1 MIVRSLTG
9 SNVRIL
15 IAEDNPVFRQLLE
28 TMLQKW
34 DYDVI
39 SARDGAQAWEI
50 LEGDHPPQLAILD
63 WMMPRLNGLDVCRR
77 IRSLRREPYIYTIL
91 LTAKDSQKELVEGM
105 EAGADD
111 YLRKPFD
118 AHELR
123 VRLRA
128 GRRILDL
135 QTELVLAGEALRLQA
150 MQDPLT
156 GLCNRTAIFG
166 LLQRELDRA
175 KSESSSL
182 SLVMADVDRF
192 KDVNDTMGHLAGDAV
207 LREAAQRMKSQLRS
221 DDAIGRYGGE
231 EFLFVLPGCGGSFGA
246 KQAERIRLVMNS
258 EPFHLPEGSISV
270 TCSLGVSC
278 SGKNDSTDPDQLIRL
293 ADMALYAA
301 KRKGR
306 NRVEVAYATR
316 PGAGHESLLVQA

>member
-1 MIVRSLTG
+1 VK
-9 SNVRIL
+9 IL
-15 IAEDNPVFRQLLE
+15 IAEDNAVFRQFLE
-28 TMLQKW
+28 TMLGKW

-39 SARDGAQAWEI
+39 SARDGAQAWKI
-50 LEGDHPPQLAILD
+50 LEGEHPPQLAILD

-77 IRSLRREPYIYTIL
+77 IRSLRPEPYIYTIL
-91 LTAKDSQKELVEGM
+91 LTAKDSQKELIEGM

-166 LLQRELDRA
+166 LLQRELNRA
-175 KSESSSL
+175 HSESSSL
-182 SLVMADVDRF
+182 ALVMADIDRF

-207 LREAAQRMKSQLRS
+207 LREAAQRMKSRLRS

-231 EFLFVLPGCGGSFGA
+231 EFLFVLPGCGGSCGA
-246 KQAERIRLVMNS
+246 KQAERIRHAISS

-278 SGKNDSTDPDQLIRL
+278 IEKNDSIDPDQLIRL

-306 NRVEVAYATR
+306 NRVEIAYAAT
-316 PGAGHESLLVQA
+316 PGASHESSLVKA